1 MDAGKFKEV
10 ENKYKELSFKLGLGE
25 INADDMKRELKKM
38 MIQDEGGSYWMIG
51 GKTGKWYVYNGVDWK
66 EDIPYKED
74 PIPARSQPVVQ
85 EEEEDILVVGREDSF
100 DNQPFS
106 MEREETIRLGG
117 TESPLDT
124 MAYSAGKEE
133 TQVDIE
139 PTAKEKKLKEEPVI
153 KPVTRVKETSDELVV
168 TAINMVSLIFFL
180 GGIGIIAGVLFGA
193 TFGIFTS
200 VFGDLIE
207 FFPEILQGTQGGLA
221 GGLIFAALGGIGGF
235 VLFAL
240 AAMALSSIYNLIAFI
255 FGGIRFKIK

>member
-25 INADDMKRELKKM
+25 IGADDMKRELKKM
-38 MIQDEGGSYWMIG
+38 MIQDEGGNYWMIG
-51 GKTGKWYVYNGVDWK
+51 GKTGKWYVYNGADWK
-66 EDIPYKED
+66 EDIPYKE
-74 PIPARSQPVVQ
+74 PSIPVRPQPVVQ
-85 EEEEDILVVGREDSF
+85 DEEEDILVVGREESL
-100 DNQPFS
+100 DNRAFS
-106 MEREETIRLGG
+106 LDGEETIRLGG

-133 TQVDIE
+133 TQIDIE
-139 PTAKEKKLKEEPVI
+139 PTVKEKESKEEAAVKPVI
-153 KPVTRVKETSDELVV
+153 RVKETSDELVI
-168 TAINMVSLIFFL
+168 TAINMVSLMFFM
-180 GGIGIIAGVLFGA
+180 GGIGLIVGVLFGA
-193 TFGIFTS
+193 TFGIFTG

-235 VLFAL
+235 ILFAL
-240 AAMALSSIYNLIAFI
+240 AATALSSIYNLIAFI